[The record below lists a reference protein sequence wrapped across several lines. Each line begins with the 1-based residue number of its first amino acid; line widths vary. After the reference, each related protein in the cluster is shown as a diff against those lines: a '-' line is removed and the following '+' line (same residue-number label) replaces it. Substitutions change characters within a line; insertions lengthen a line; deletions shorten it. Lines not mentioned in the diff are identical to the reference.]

1 METGS
6 VTFAFFLIFSGA
18 ALLATLALYT
28 RQPLIIAYVALG
40 ALIGPYGFS
49 LVTDLQQLSDIGHV
63 GIIFLLFLLGLDM
76 QPQALV
82 ATLRKSTVVGIA
94 SSVIFFSVTWAV
106 ARLFID
112 APADAAIVG
121 VSMMFSSTIIG
132 IKLLPT
138 TVLHHRHIGEMMV
151 GLLLLQDLLAI
162 IALVLIMAGSG
173 SGSGSGGEE
182 TAVARVGLVLLALP
196 LLGLGAWLAVRHL
209 LLPLI
214 QRFDR
219 FHEYIFLVAIG
230 WCLGVAEAAQMVG
243 LSAEIGAFV
252 AGVTIATSPIA
263 QYIAI
268 NLKPLRDFFLI
279 LFFFAVGAR
288 FDLSMLPSVWLPALC
303 LAVLVLALKP
313 PVYRFLLKGV
323 SERRSLAWDLGFRLG
338 QASEFSLLIAYIALD
353 VGLIDPTTSLII
365 QAATIITL
373 LASSYIVVLNY
384 PTPIAITDRLRRD

>member
-1 METGS
+1 MEAGS

-18 ALLATLALYT
+18 AVLASVALYT
-28 RQPLIIAYVALG
+28 RQPLIIAYIALG
-40 ALIGPYGFS
+40 ALIGPYGFH
-49 LVTDLQQLSDIGHV
+49 LVTDLKQLSDIGHI

-82 ATLRKSTVVGIA
+82 TTLRKSTVVGVA
-94 SSVIFFSVTWAV
+94 SSAIFFLCTWV
-106 ARLFID
+106 LARLFID
-112 APADAAIVG
+112 DSGEAAVVG
-121 VSMMFSSTIIG
+121 IAMMFSSTIIG

-138 TVLHHRHIGEMMV
+138 TVLHHRHIGEMMI

-162 IALVLIMAGSG
+162 IVLVLIMAGSG
-173 SGSGSGGEE
+173 SNAEDEAAAKLG
-182 TAVARVGLVLLALP
+182 VVLLALP
-196 LLGLGAWLAVRHL
+196 LLGAVAWATVRYV

-219 FHEYIFLVAIG
+219 FHEYIFLLAIG
-230 WCLGVAEAAQMVG
+230 WCLGVAESAQLLG

-252 AGVTIATSPIA
+252 AGVSVATSPIA

-288 FDLSMLPSVWLPALC
+288 FDLSMLPLVWMPALA
-303 LAVLVLALKP
+303 LALLVLVLKP
-313 PVYRFLLKGV
+313 VVYRFLLKGV
-323 SERRSLAWDLGFRLG
+323 SERRALAWDLGFRLG
-338 QASEFSLLIAYIALD
+338 QASEFSLLISYIAFD
-353 VGLIDPTTSLII
+353 VGLVGQTTALTI
-365 QAATIITL
+365 QAATIMTL

-384 PTPIAITDRLRRD
+384 PTPIAISDRLRRD

>member
-1 METGS
+1 MEATS

-18 ALLATLALYT
+18 AVLASLALYT

-49 LVTDLQQLSDIGHV
+49 LVTDLKQLSDIGHI

-76 QPQALV
+76 QPQALIT
-82 ATLRKSTVVGIA
+82 TLQKSTVVGLISSALFFLLAAGVA
-94 SSVIFFSVTWAV
+94 S
-106 ARLFID
+106 LFLDELSD
-112 APADAAIVG
+112 AMIVG
-121 VSMMFSSTIIG
+121 VAMMFSSTIIG

-162 IALVLIMAGSG
+162 ITLVLISAPT
-173 SGSGSGGEE
+173 GGETE
-182 TAVARVGLVLLALP
+182 GAGLEIVKVLLALP
-196 LLGLGAWLAVRHL
+196 LLGTAAWAAVRYL

-219 FHEYIFLVAIG
+219 FHEYIFLLAIG
-230 WCLGVAEAAQMVG
+230 WCLGVAEAAKLLG
-243 LSAEIGAFV
+243 LSEEIGAFV
-252 AGVTIATSPIA
+252 AGVSIATSPIS
-263 QYIAI
+263 QYIAV
-268 NLKPLRDFFLI
+268 NLRPLRDFFLI

-288 FDLSMLPSVWLPALC
+288 FDLSVLPQIWMPTLALA
-303 LAVLVLALKP
+303 LLVLAMKP
-313 PVYRFLLKGV
+313 VIYRLLLRGV

-353 VGLIDPTTSLII
+353 VGLVAAETSLLI
-365 QAATIITL
+365 QATTIITL
-373 LASSYIVVLNY
+373 LVSSYIVVLNY
-384 PTPIAITDRLRRD
+384 PTPIAISDRLRRD

>member
-1 METGS
+1 MHAES

-18 ALLATLALYT
+18 AVLASLALYT
-28 RQPLIIAYVALG
+28 RQPLIIAYIALG

-49 LVTDLQQLSDIGHV
+49 LVTDLKQLSDIGHI

-82 ATLRKSTVVGIA
+82 TTLRKSTVVGLA
-94 SSVIFFSVTWAV
+94 SSAIFFLVCWGL
-106 ARLFID
+106 ARVFI
-112 APADAAIVG
+112 ADATEASIVG
-121 VSMMFSSTIIG
+121 VAMMFSSTIIG

-138 TVLHHRHIGEMMV
+138 TVLHHRHIGDMMI
-151 GLLLLQDLLAI
+151 GLLLLQDVLAI
-162 IALVLIMAGSG
+162 IALVLITASSSG
-173 SGSGSGGEE
+173 GGEE
-182 TAVARVGLVLLALP
+182 EAATQLAIVLLALP
-196 LLGLGAWLAVRHL
+196 FLAASAWAVVRYL

-219 FHEYIFLVAIG
+219 FHEYIFLLAVG
-230 WCLGVAEAAQMVG
+230 WCLGVAEGAQLLG

-252 AGVTIATSPIA
+252 AGISIATSPIA

-288 FDLSMLPSVWLPALC
+288 FDLGMLPQVWLPALA
-303 LAVLVLALKP
+303 LALLVLLLKP
-313 PVYRFLLKGV
+313 VVYRFLLKGV

-353 VGLIDPTTSLII
+353 VGLISSTTSLTI
-365 QAATIITL
+365 QAATILTIL
-373 LASSYIVVLNY
+373 VSSYIVVLNY
-384 PTPIAITDRLRRD
+384 PTPIAISDRLRRD